1 MPKRRH
7 HNLSPANGSDFYSLK
22 NRFESPVA
30 HEFFVL
36 EIVRGNHQPGSKN
49 TDRLPRTNPKKLC
62 EGVAHGTWVSNKTLA
77 AASQLTNLYRLFF
90 DHREEVT
97 LDAILNFFGSTTT
110 MLVLVGLLVTL
121 GIAYFLTKGKS
132 DN

>member
-1 MPKRRH
+1 
-7 HNLSPANGSDFYSLK
+7 
-22 NRFESPVA
+22 
-30 HEFFVL
+30 
-36 EIVRGNHQPGSKN
+36 
-49 TDRLPRTNPKKLC
+49 
-62 EGVAHGTWVSNKTLA
+62 
-77 AASQLTNLYRLFF
+77 LFF

>member
-1 MPKRRH
+1 M
-7 HNLSPANGSDFYSLK
+7 
-22 NRFESPVA
+22 
-30 HEFFVL
+30 
-36 EIVRGNHQPGSKN
+36 
-49 TDRLPRTNPKKLC
+49 C

-77 AASQLTNLYRLFF
+77 AASQLTNLYRSFF